1 MDVDKIIAEL
11 RREREQIEEAIE
23 ALDRLAQG
31 RGKRRGRRPGWMKE
45 AEERRK
51 AQESGE

>member
-1 MDVDKIIAEL
+1 MDVDKIIADL
-11 RREREQIEEAIE
+11 RHEREQIEEAIE
-23 ALDRLAQG
+23 VLERLAQG

-51 AQESGE
+51 TRESEE